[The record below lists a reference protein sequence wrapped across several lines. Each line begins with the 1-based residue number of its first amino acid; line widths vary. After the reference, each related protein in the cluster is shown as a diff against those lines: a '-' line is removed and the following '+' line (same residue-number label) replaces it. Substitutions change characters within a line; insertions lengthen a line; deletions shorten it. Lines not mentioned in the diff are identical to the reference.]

1 MKELKTFKKFLNEE
15 EQVKEGYTPNED
27 EMRDAKAY
35 IRLVSDYI
43 KLAENYMGGK
53 YDQEEMDI
61 TSLID
66 GLDETLNDMRFNF
79 PSYKG

>member
-1 MKELKTFKKFLNEE
+1 MKELSNFREFLNEE

-27 EMRDAKAY
+27 EMKDAQAY

-43 KLAENYMGGK
+43 KLAENYIKGQ
-53 YDQEEMDI
+53 YDQEEMNI

-66 GLDETLNDMRFNF
+66 GLDEILNDMRFNF
-79 PSYKG
+79 PSYNG

>member
-1 MKELKTFKKFLNEE
+1 MKELSNFREFLNEE

-27 EMRDAKAY
+27 EMKDAQAY

-43 KLAENYMGGK
+43 KLAENYMGGE
-53 YDQEEMDI
+53 YDQEEMNI

-79 PSYKG
+79 PSYNG

>member
-79 PSYKG
+79 PSYNG